1 MLVDDVIAAIDTA
14 RDKVMA
20 DEVRALVKL
29 GLPRNMAQKT
39 VATRFGMK
47 VEDDEAGGGGHDFE
61 AANTGWQ
68 DIS

>member
-47 VEDDEAGGGGHDFE
+47 VEDDESGGSHDFE
-61 AANTGWQ
+61 APSTAWQ

>member
-1 MLVDDVIAAIDTA
+1 MLVDEVIAAIEVA

-39 VATRFGMK
+39 VGARFGMK
-47 VEDDEAGGGGHDFE
+47 VEDDDSGTSHDFE
-61 AANTGWQ
+61 AAGGGWQ